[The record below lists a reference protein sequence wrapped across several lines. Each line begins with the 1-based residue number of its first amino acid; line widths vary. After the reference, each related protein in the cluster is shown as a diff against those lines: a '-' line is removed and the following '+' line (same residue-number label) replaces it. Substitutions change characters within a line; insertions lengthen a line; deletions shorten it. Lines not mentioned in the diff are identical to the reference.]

1 MLLNCGGGRLARRAG
16 YFYPPVRERAPLARS
31 AIWIGFDWELIDN
44 HHQRPIQIAVLALEP
59 TQNFQS
65 LLNIGFGMGRIDL
78 HPDGV
83 VSFGYDREG
92 QADD

>member
-1 MLLNCGGGRLARRAG
+1 MLLNCGGGRLARRAD
-16 YFYPPVRERAPLARS
+16 YFYPPVRECAPLARS
-31 AIWIGFDWELIDN
+31 AAGLATVRLQFTTIQYW
-44 HHQRPIQIAVLALEP
+44 PIRTAVLALEP

-65 LLNIGFGMGRIDL
+65 LLNIRFGMGRIDL

>member
-1 MLLNCGGGRLARRAG
+1 MSTIKT
-16 YFYPPVRERAPLARS
+16 PPWVRECAPLARS
-31 AIWIGFDWELIDN
+31 AIWIGFGSALIDN
-44 HHQRPIQIAVLALEP
+44 HLKRPIQITVLALEP

-65 LLNIGFGMGRIDL
+65 LLNIRFGMGRIDL